1 MILKEHGPQLT
12 LTGDY
17 AYSARWWYVHYPY
30 NLGEDPNQDV
40 NPNGVDVW
48 SEKPA

>member
-17 AYSARWWYVHYPY
+17 AYSALLVVRALPV
-30 NLGEDPNQDV
+30 
-40 NPNGVDVW
+40 
-48 SEKPA
+48 